1 MFFPQISPC
10 NKMPQSNPT
19 NAAKSPPRIRLKA
32 SATVPRSAGGRNP
45 PEARVSPVVM
55 RAYPIGQGP
64 VGVVPQNEFKRS
76 LGGFRQNESGETLPP
91 ERVTPPNAAKWG
103 TKNMNLAKSAK
114 TRLGNR
120 KQMVRCADE
129 RDWRV
134 RRAKELYFGMILDMG
149 GIDNVSTLQDKFAKD
164 LAFLIVMGEELQ
176 EGWISGREDFAPFLY
191 INYIKTAAQLARQ
204 LGMKR
209 VAKLINPKGK
219 ARPAESLDEFIAQQE
234 PIIKEEPKVKRGPGR
249 PRLSP
254 LPEEPEVI
262 EGEATDES
270 EPTLDDDDGGGEV

>member
-1 MFFPQISPC
+1 M
-10 NKMPQSNPT
+10 
-19 NAAKSPPRIRLKA
+19 
-32 SATVPRSAGGRNP
+32 
-45 PEARVSPVVM
+45 VM
-55 RAYPIGQGP
+55 RAYPIGQSITDG
-64 VGVVPQNEFKRS
+64 GVVPQRELKRS

-91 ERVTPPNAAKWG
+91 ERQMPPGAAKWG
-103 TKNMNLAKSAK
+103 KKNMNLVKQAK

-120 KQMVRCADE
+120 QQMVRCADE

-134 RRAKELYFGMILDMG
+134 RRAKELYFGMVLDMG

-209 VAKLINPKGK
+209 VARLINPKGGK
-219 ARPAESLDEFIAQQE
+219 AKPAESLDEFIAQHDPQ
-234 PIIKEEPKVKRGPGR
+234 PKRKPGR
-249 PRLSP
+249 PRLNP
-254 LPEEPEVI
+254 LPEEPEAI
-262 EGEATDES
+262 EGEVDSES
-270 EPTLDDDDGGGEV
+270 EPTPEDGDDE